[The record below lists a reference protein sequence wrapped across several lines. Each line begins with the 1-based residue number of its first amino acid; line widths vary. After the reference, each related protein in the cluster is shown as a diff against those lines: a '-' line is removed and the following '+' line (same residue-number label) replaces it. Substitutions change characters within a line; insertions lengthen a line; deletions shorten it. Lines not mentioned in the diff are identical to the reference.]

1 MIVMPELGR
10 EMMERYL
17 TEVFHAPVSV
27 TRMIPLG
34 ENTGTDSI
42 KTYGYGK
49 PVRIDYQTAGGHS
62 GSVVFHT
69 MSPSPF
75 GHEHMSDR
83 AQSLLWAHRAFNS
96 LPGHVRSLDVG
107 AFQSDATLISLGK
120 ADEFCLLTEYAEGEG
135 YNRDLERIRATD
147 ALSDLDVARA
157 DALCDYLVKTH
168 RITGGDPGLYT
179 RRLRELVGHGECI
192 MGLTDSYPP
201 HPLIP
206 ASLLEEIEHRCVK
219 WRWKLKPLSHRLRQI
234 HGDFHPWNIL
244 FGPGTSF
251 SVLDRSRGEWGD
263 PADDVVCIT
272 ANYLFFSLQRSGRL
286 EGAFESLFRRFWER
300 YLSASQ
306 DQEMLN
312 VVAPYFAFRGLV
324 MASPVWYP
332 KLDDKVRQR
341 LLAFILTVLERETF
355 DPKEVNAYCGG

>member
-1 MIVMPELGR
+1 MPELGR

-17 TEVFHAPVSV
+17 SEVFKAPVSII
-27 TRMIPLG
+27 RMVPLG
-34 ENTGTDSI
+34 ETTAADSI

-49 PVRIDYQTAGGHS
+49 PVRIDYQIAGGAAAS
-62 GSVVFHT
+62 AVFHT

-96 LPGHVRSLDVG
+96 LPGHAKSLDVG
-107 AFQSDATLISLGK
+107 AFQSGATLISLGQV
-120 ADEFCLLTEYAEGEG
+120 DEFFLLTEYVEGHG
-135 YNRDLERIRATD
+135 YNLDLERIRD
-147 ALSDLDVARA
+147 GGILSDLDVARA
-157 DALCDYLVKTH
+157 DALCDYLARIH
-168 RITGGDPGLYT
+168 RTKGGDPELYT
-179 RRLRELVGHGECI
+179 RRVRELVGHGECI

-219 WRWKLKPLSHRLRQI
+219 WRWKLKLLSHRLRQV
-234 HGDFHPWNIL
+234 HGDFHPWNIV
-244 FGPGTSF
+244 FGPGTEF
-251 SVLDRSRGEWGD
+251 RVLDRSRGEWGD
-263 PADDVVCIT
+263 PADDVVCLS

-286 EGAFESLFRRFWER
+286 EGAFEVLFRRFWER

-306 DQEMLN
+306 DQEILR

-332 KLDDKVRQR
+332 KLPDQVRRR
-341 LLAFILTVLERETF
+341 LLTFILTVLDTETF
-355 DPKEVNAYCGG
+355 DPKEVNAYCAG

>member
-1 MIVMPELGR
+1 MAELTR
-10 EMMERYL
+10 QTMERYL
-17 TEVFHAPVSV
+17 SQIFQAPVTVVSM
-27 TRMIPLG
+27 TPLG
-34 ENTGTDSI
+34 ETTVTDSI
-42 KTYGYGK
+42 KSYGYGK
-49 PVRIDYQTAGGHS
+49 PVRIDYQIAGGKS

-83 AQSLLWAHRAFNS
+83 AQALLWAHRAFNS

-107 AFQSDATLISLGK
+107 AFQSDATLIPLGK
-120 ADEFCLLTEYAEGEG
+120 AEEFCLLTEYAEGEG
-135 YNRDLERIRATD
+135 YNRDLDRIRDTD
-147 ALSDLDVARA
+147 ALSDVDIRRA

-168 RITGGDPGLYT
+168 RVKGGDAGLYK
-179 RRLRELVGHGECI
+179 RRVRELVGHGECI

-206 ASLLEEIEHRCVK
+206 ASMLEEIEHQCVK
-219 WRWKLKPLSHRLRQI
+219 WRWKLKPLNHRLRQV

-244 FGPGTSF
+244 FGPATEF
-251 SVLDRSRGEWGD
+251 RVLDRSRGEWGD
-263 PADDVVCIT
+263 PADDVVCLT

-300 YLSASQ
+300 YLSATG
-306 DQEMLN
+306 DQEMLQ

-332 KLDDKVRQR
+332 KLQDNVRQR
-341 LLAFILTVLERETF
+341 MLTFILTVLDKESF
-355 DPKEVNAYCGG
+355 DPSEVNTYCAG